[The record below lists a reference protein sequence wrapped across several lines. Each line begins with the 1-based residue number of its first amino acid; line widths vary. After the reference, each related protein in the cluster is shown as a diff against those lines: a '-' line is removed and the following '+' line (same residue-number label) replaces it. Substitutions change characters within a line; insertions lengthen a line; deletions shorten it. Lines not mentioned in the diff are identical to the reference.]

1 MIYWSKKLA
10 AADIAARARSLKYA
24 ALKEYRWQV
33 ETGGIQIDGFGR
45 FATTAESQSKIS
57 NARVSVMEG
66 MIQQPVV
73 WSVNGAWVDLSA
85 EQITA
90 VGAAVATHV
99 QACFDAQRAVEGQMD
114 ALSDLTDFDVQAA
127 FDAAYAERTA

>member
-1 MIYWSKKLA
+1 MIDWTQKLA
-10 AADIAARARSLKYA
+10 AADIAADARSLKYA
-24 ALKEYRWQV
+24 ALKDYRWRV
-33 ETGGIQIDGFGR
+33 ETGGVALDGVGTIP
-45 FATTAESQSKIS
+45 TTRESQIQIS

-66 MIQQPVV
+66 MIQQPVG
-73 WSVNGAWVDLSA
+73 WSVNGAWVDLTA

-90 VGAAVATHV
+90 IGAAVAAHV

-114 ALSDLTDFDVQAA
+114 ALSDLTGFDVQAA